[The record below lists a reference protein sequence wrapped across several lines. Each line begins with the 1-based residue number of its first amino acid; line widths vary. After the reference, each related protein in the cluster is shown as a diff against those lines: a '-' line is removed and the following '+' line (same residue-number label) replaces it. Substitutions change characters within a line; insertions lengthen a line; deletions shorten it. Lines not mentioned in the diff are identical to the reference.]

1 MRKAHKLAA
10 ALHKVGF
17 ERLLS
22 ASWGPDRLTVLAYHR
37 INDATDPGFDHYEPN
52 VSASPELFDQEMD
65 YVAGNFNV
73 IDLATLHAYVRDGE
87 PLPPRP
93 LLITFDDG
101 YLDNYQNAAPILK
114 KYGFPAVIF
123 LMTSRMDDGNTGKL
137 PWWDAVAYLFKHTQK
152 QQADLPVIGMRDLT
166 VEKHPVREEMIQV
179 LKLIPEVEKQ
189 VALEQLQVAL
199 DVELPTSPQV
209 FMNWDQVRELVA
221 NGIAC
226 QPHTVNHPILTR
238 IDAAQM
244 RRELTDSR
252 DQIIEQTQQEIA
264 AFAYPNGM
272 PGDYDQT
279 TMQTLRDLDI
289 GLAFTL
295 TPGPVALK
303 TVRKRPL
310 EIERIFLLHQDT
322 LDAFIMKLM
331 GADALLARVR
341 GL

>member
-1 MRKAHKLAA
+1 MA
-10 ALHKVGF
+10 
-17 ERLLS
+17 
-22 ASWGPDRLTVLAYHR
+22 
-37 INDATDPGFDHYEPN
+37 
-52 VSASPELFDQEMD
+52 
-65 YVAGNFNV
+65 YVAQNFNV
-73 IDLATLHAYVRDGE
+73 ISLADLQAYVHHGK

-101 YLDNYQNAAPILK
+101 YLDNYQNAAPILM

-137 PWWDAVAYLFKHTQK
+137 PWWDAVAYLFTHTTK
-152 QQADLPVIGMRDLT
+152 QQVELPVIGLRDLT
-166 VEKHPVREEMIQV
+166 SADNQQATREEMIQV

-199 DVELPTSPQV
+199 DVELPTDPPV

-238 IDAAQM
+238 IDQEEM
-244 RRELTDSR
+244 RRQLADSR
-252 DQIIEQTQQEIA
+252 DQISEQTQQEIV

-272 PGDYDQT
+272 PGDYDQS
-279 TMQTLRDLDI
+279 TMQALRDLGY

-295 TPGPVALK
+295 SPGPVALR
-303 TVRKRPL
+303 TVQKRPL

-322 LDAFIMKLM
+322 LEAFIMKLM
-331 GADALLARVR
+331 GADAMLARVR

>member
-1 MRKAHKLAA
+1 MRKAHILAA

-22 ASWGPDRLTVLAYHR
+22 AYWGPKRLTVLAYHR
-37 INDATDPGFDHYEPN
+37 INDVADPGFDHYQPN
-52 VSASPELFDQEMD
+52 VSASPELFDRQMA
-65 YVAGNFNV
+65 YVARHFNV
-73 IDLATLHAYVRDGE
+73 INLAALHAYVQHGE

-101 YLDNYQNAAPILK
+101 YLDNYQNAAPILT

-123 LMTSRMDDGNTGKL
+123 LMTSRMDNTGQL
-137 PWWDAVAYLFKHTQK
+137 PWWDAVAYLFAHTQK
-152 QQADLPVIGMRDLT
+152 RQVELPVVGLRDLT
-166 VEKHPVREEMIQV
+166 TEESQHAAREEMIQG
-179 LKLIPEVEKQ
+179 LKRIPEQEKQ
-189 VALEQLQVAL
+189 AALDQLQVAL
-199 DVELPTSPQV
+199 NVELPTAPPV
-209 FMNWDQVRELVA
+209 FMSWDQIRELVTK
-221 NGIAC
+221 GIAC

-238 IDAAQM
+238 IDPEQM

-252 DQIIEQTQQEIA
+252 DQIIEQTRQEVA

-279 TMQTLRDLDI
+279 TMQTLRELGY

-295 TPGPVALK
+295 SPGPVALK
-303 TVRKRPL
+303 NVRERPL
-310 EIERIFLLHQDT
+310 EIERVFLLYQDT
-322 LDAFIMKLM
+322 LEAFIMKVM

-341 GL
+341 GS